1 MKIAAP
7 EKRPEGFPGQR
18 LVIIPPNIALQ
29 ASRAP
34 ITRDLSITHIGTFV
48 AASGHYVERPNGTS
62 QHILI
67 ACLSGKGSCTVGGQE
82 WKLEAGNLLFLP
94 PREGHLYNA
103 DSKAPW
109 TIFWMHFRGLRA
121 EDYLA
126 SLGVSSARPVVAVD
140 DVTMLREA
148 FEDTFRHAT
157 HGYNQAAM
165 TGLSTAFTRLLG
177 LVKVHQRTPGSRS
190 RQVEGRLLKV
200 LARMRDDLAHPW
212 TLEELARECHLGIPH
227 FTELCRRQTG
237 MPPLGLLIRFRLQ
250 KAMDLMQQRSHNV
263 TEAALAV
270 GYDDPFYFS
279 RLFRKHMG
287 IAPSSCLHGP

>member
-1 MKIAAP
+1 
-7 EKRPEGFPGQR
+7 
-18 LVIIPPNIALQ
+18 
-29 ASRAP
+29 
-34 ITRDLSITHIGTFV
+34 
-48 AASGHYVERPNGTS
+48 
-62 QHILI
+62 
-67 ACLSGKGSCTVGGQE
+67 
-82 WKLEAGNLLFLP
+82 
-94 PREGHLYNA
+94 
-103 DSKAPW
+103 
-109 TIFWMHFRGLRA
+109 MHFRGLRA

-237 MPPLGLLIRFRLQ
+237 MPPLRLLIRFRLQ

-287 IAPSSCLHGP
+287 IAPSSCLHSP